1 MTFDFEGA
9 RKAGASD
16 DQIIEHL
23 SSHPDYS
30 GFDFASAKK
39 AGAPSKEMIEYLK
52 TEYKPREGKEKKKR
66 SEDPHKWTSSDIPG
80 TAKEV
85 KRGVP
90 SLLEKGIGGV
100 EGALST
106 ASSLA
111 SFVPSI
117 PLAIVNKGLKMASG
131 IPSKSLEDEI
141 VDMQGQGT
149 YSPRTEHGKDVAES
163 VSKVMEESKIP
174 LTEFPGMGKLH
185 STRLP
190 KLGKV
195 SEAIKPISET
205 RIKPDEGVAEVLQR
219 KRDARKAAAASKAE
233 ELNLPKQEV
242 SVVDKDIGPLAKT
255 DKDNNISLNHDKI
268 EQDHKEGFKYI
279 FDDASPTGEQKK
291 VVFDHMNISKE
302 EMKSRIPDVDT
313 YKRFLT
319 YHEQSHVYNNDR
331 TTYPRTPEGKVDLMH
346 PDAIA
351 IETRATQD
359 AFDMLEM
366 EKEPHSPEES
376 LHQEVVKEVV
386 DEDKDH
392 STMKAAEDRIDSYK
406 GEDKTEV
413 VKDTLR
419 SIRESDYKAE
429 VYGHQLE
436 KRVPDVNVRDRVTR
450 SLEGQRE
457 YDRLFTDLEK
467 KENLYGTGEKV
478 PGKSYINRGRVGALQ
493 KMREN
498 ISADKI
504 PVGKTRE
511 EYVLQADRLEA
522 SITKWQKT
530 ASEEHAIP
538 ILEEIKQRYADI
550 GKKAVEAGVLDS
562 LRENYV
568 PHVLDFSKTKMTPE
582 AQAAF
587 LDNLFK
593 AKKDSKL
600 NRDFAEHRHYE
611 FLRELENAVAD
622 TGIVVLT
629 DIAKLLP
636 IYEKSMGTA
645 IAHKKMIDHFS
656 RELSPNDHPWIMK
669 VSEEANSLG
678 YKQFQGKGAKPLEGW
693 LIHPDLAPE
702 MGHLFRS
709 QDAGTITRIAGA
721 ITHLTKALNTVGSAF
736 HAYSLGQAMF
746 TSAPIRMVQAVF
758 TEKDGVRA
766 MSNLFKQGDTSGFTE
781 AAIKG
786 GLMIGTEDIKP
797 TIIADTGKFADKM
810 LSRLGPEVEL
820 VQKATGP
827 LDKHVLQHLNMFTW
841 DYMHTGGKLL
851 LHTHFFNEIK
861 GKHPELPDAQI
872 HKEVASFVNN
882 TLGGLDWLEVASQTQ
897 NGFVRALATKATS
910 LRGREMGQILLF
922 APDWTVSTLR
932 AVTTA
937 LPKEL
942 SKPQNWK
949 LREGIKQVY
958 SPKTQGD
965 LARRY
970 VFHTVVGWL
979 TILNG
984 INMAF
989 SGHPIWDNE
998 DPTRIELKDGRTMQL
1013 AKHGMEAAEW
1023 AKSPMKTLGNKLGFI
1038 PKAIASGLGGLE
1050 YPSPQ
1055 SPKLKDTSVVG
1066 RAKAVAKLALPF
1078 QVSAGVGAPSGEGV
1092 SRAVASSLGTPI
1104 YGHKRDS
1111 AKSEEERRDSH
1122 IHRKE
1127 QRIKRLKNRM
1137 EKAK

>member
-1 MTFDFEGA
+1 
-9 RKAGASD
+9 
-16 DQIIEHL
+16 
-23 SSHPDYS
+23 
-30 GFDFASAKK
+30 
-39 AGAPSKEMIEYLK
+39 
-52 TEYKPREGKEKKKR
+52 
-66 SEDPHKWTSSDIPG
+66 
-80 TAKEV
+80 
-85 KRGVP
+85 
-90 SLLEKGIGGV
+90 
-100 EGALST
+100 
-106 ASSLA
+106 
-111 SFVPSI
+111 
-117 PLAIVNKGLKMASG
+117 
-131 IPSKSLEDEI
+131 
-141 VDMQGQGT
+141 
-149 YSPRTEHGKDVAES
+149 
-163 VSKVMEESKIP
+163 
-174 LTEFPGMGKLH
+174 
-185 STRLP
+185 
-190 KLGKV
+190 
-195 SEAIKPISET
+195 
-205 RIKPDEGVAEVLQR
+205 
-219 KRDARKAAAASKAE
+219 
-233 ELNLPKQEV
+233 
-242 SVVDKDIGPLAKT
+242 
-255 DKDNNISLNHDKI
+255 
-268 EQDHKEGFKYI
+268 
-279 FDDASPTGEQKK
+279 
-291 VVFDHMNISKE
+291 
-302 EMKSRIPDVDT
+302 
-313 YKRFLT
+313 
-319 YHEQSHVYNNDR
+319 
-331 TTYPRTPEGKVDLMH
+331 
-346 PDAIA
+346 
-351 IETRATQD
+351 
-359 AFDMLEM
+359 
-366 EKEPHSPEES
+366 
-376 LHQEVVKEVV
+376 
-386 DEDKDH
+386 
-392 STMKAAEDRIDSYK
+392 
-406 GEDKTEV
+406 
-413 VKDTLR
+413 
-419 SIRESDYKAE
+419 
-429 VYGHQLE
+429 
-436 KRVPDVNVRDRVTR
+436 
-450 SLEGQRE
+450 
-457 YDRLFTDLEK
+457 
-467 KENLYGTGEKV
+467 
-478 PGKSYINRGRVGALQ
+478 
-493 KMREN
+493 
-498 ISADKI
+498 
-504 PVGKTRE
+504 
-511 EYVLQADRLEA
+511 
-522 SITKWQKT
+522 
-530 ASEEHAIP
+530 
-538 ILEEIKQRYADI
+538 
-550 GKKAVEAGVLDS
+550 
-562 LRENYV
+562 
-568 PHVLDFSKTKMTPE
+568 MTPE

-593 AKKDSKL
+593 AKKESKL
-600 NRDFAEHRHYE
+600 SRDFAEHRHYE

-746 TSAPIRMVQAVF
+746 TSAPARMVQAVF